1 MATGTTVRDA
11 SSRLLDLEDIRV
23 EAPTLRGRLRHAM
36 AYLRDMAGEL
46 WKSKLASCGALI
58 VLVMVLVAIFA
69 DVLDRHDPFDMAET
83 ALAPVSWD
91 HWFGT
96 DPYGRDIWSR
106 VVHGA
111 RRAMVISASAVVL
124 GILLGVPLGAVSG
137 YYGTTTVRVAGRQ
150 VRLPVDNVVMRL
162 VDAWL
167 AIPGILFF
175 LIVVAI
181 FGGSDLVLIMA
192 LGVAQVPL
200 LARLVRGSVLAEKA
214 KEYVEASHVIGDS
227 NLNITFRQILPNCLS
242 PIIVQASVSV
252 GFLIIVEAALAFLG
266 LGAQPPT
273 PAWGADLNEAKNFM
287 ETYPL
292 LTIFPALPCRL
303 PSWDSTCSATV
314 CVTFSTP
321 ARSNNRSHT
330 A

>member
-1 MATGTTVRDA
+1 
-11 SSRLLDLEDIRV
+11 
-23 EAPTLRGRLRHAM
+23 
-36 AYLRDMAGEL
+36 
-46 WKSKLASCGALI
+46 
-58 VLVMVLVAIFA
+58 MVLVAIFA
-69 DVLDRHDPFDMAET
+69 DVLARYDPFDMTEA
-83 ALAPVSWD
+83 ALAPVSWE

-96 DPYGRDIWSR
+96 DPFGRDIWSR

-111 RRAMVISASAVVL
+111 RRAMVISVSAVVL

-137 YYGTTTVRVAGRQ
+137 YYGTTT
-150 VRLPVDNVVMRL
+150 DNIIMRL

-175 LIVVAI
+175 LLVVAI

-200 LARLVRGSVLAEKA
+200 LARLVRGSVLSEKV
-214 KEYVEASHVIGDS
+214 KEYVEASHIIGDS

-252 GFLIIVEAALAFLG
+252 GFLIIVEAGLAFLG

-292 LTIFPALPCRL
+292 LTVFPGLALSL
-303 PSWDSTCSATV
+303 TV
-314 CVTFSTP
+314 LGFNLFGDGLRDILDPRQVEQ
-321 ARSNNRSHT
+321 
-330 A
+330 

>member
-1 MATGTTVRDA
+1 MATDTTVRDA
-11 SSRLLDLEDIRV
+11 SSRLLNLEDIRV
-23 EAPTLRGRLRHAM
+23 EPPTFGGRMRDAM

-46 WKSKLASCGALI
+46 WKSKLASCGAFI
-58 VLVMVLVAIFA
+58 VLVMVVVAIFA
-69 DVLDRHDPFDMAET
+69 DVLDRHDPFDMADA

-111 RRAMVISASAVVL
+111 RRAMVISASAVIL
-124 GILLGVPLGAVSG
+124 GIFLGVPLGAVSG
-137 YYGTTTVRVAGRQ
+137 YYGSATLRVAGRQ
-150 VRLPVDNVVMRL
+150 VRVPLDNIIMRL

-175 LIVVAI
+175 LLVVAI

-227 NLNITFRQILPNCLS
+227 DLNITFRQILPNCLS

-292 LTIFPALPCRL
+292 LTIFPGLALSL
-303 PSWDSTCSATV
+303 TV
-314 CVTFSTP
+314 LGFNLFGDGLRDILDPRQVEQ
-321 ARSNNRSHT
+321 
-330 A
+330 

>member
-1 MATGTTVRDA
+1 MATDTAARDA
-11 SSRLLDLEDIRV
+11 SSRLLSLEDIRV
-23 EAPTLRGRLRHAM
+23 EAPTLGARLRRAG
-36 AYLRDMAGEL
+36 AYLKDMAGEL
-46 WKSKLASCGALI
+46 WKSKLASCGAFI
-58 VLVMVLVAIFA
+58 VLVMILVAIFA
-69 DVLDRHDPFDMAET
+69 DVLDRHDPFNMTET
-83 ALAPVSWD
+83 ALAPVSWE

-111 RRAMVISASAVVL
+111 RRAMVISASAVLL
-124 GILLGVPLGAVSG
+124 GVLLGVPLGAVSG
-137 YYGTTTVRVAGRQ
+137 YYGTTTVHVAGRQ
-150 VRLPVDNVVMRL
+150 VRVPLDNIIMRI

-167 AIPGILFF
+167 AVPGILFF
-175 LIVVAI
+175 LLVVAI

-214 KEYVEASHVIGDS
+214 KEYVEASHIIGDS

-292 LTIFPALPCRL
+292 LTIFPGLALSL
-303 PSWDSTCSATV
+303 TV
-314 CVTFSTP
+314 LGFNLFGDGLRDILDPRQVEQ
-321 ARSNNRSHT
+321 
-330 A
+330 

>member
-1 MATGTTVRDA
+1 MATDTTVRDA
-11 SSRLLDLEDIRV
+11 SSRLLNLEDIRV
-23 EAPTLRGRLRHAM
+23 EAPSLGMRLRRALAH
-36 AYLRDMAGEL
+36 LRDLAGEL
-46 WKSKLASCGALI
+46 WKSKLASCGAFV
-58 VLVMVLVAIFA
+58 VLVMVLVAVFA
-69 DVLDRHDPFDMAET
+69 DVLDRHDPFDMAEM
-83 ALAPVSWD
+83 ALAPVSWEN
-91 HWFGT
+91 WFGT

-111 RRAMVISASAVVL
+111 RRAMVISASAVAL
-124 GILLGVPLGAVSG
+124 GILLGVPLGTISG
-137 YYGTTTVRVAGRQ
+137 YYGTTTVRVAGRH
-150 VRLPVDNVVMRL
+150 VRVPLDNIIMRL

-175 LIVVAI
+175 LLVVAV
-181 FGGSDLVLIMA
+181 FGGSDLVLILA

-214 KEYVEASHVIGDS
+214 KEYVEASHVVGDS
-227 NLNITFRQILPNCLS
+227 DLNIAFRQILPNCLS

-292 LTIFPALPCRL
+292 LTIFPGLALSL
-303 PSWDSTCSATV
+303 TV
-314 CVTFSTP
+314 LGFNLFGDGLRDILDPRQVEQ
-321 ARSNNRSHT
+321 
-330 A
+330 